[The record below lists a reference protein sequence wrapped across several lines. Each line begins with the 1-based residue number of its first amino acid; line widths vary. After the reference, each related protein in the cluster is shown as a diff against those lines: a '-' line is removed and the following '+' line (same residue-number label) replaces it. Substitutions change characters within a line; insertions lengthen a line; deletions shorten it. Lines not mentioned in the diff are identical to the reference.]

1 VSDRNIAIV
10 GVSCRLPGGIADI
23 DALWDA
29 LINGRD
35 LVGTVP
41 PDRFNQDE
49 FINPDPKKPAK
60 VYTNAGGFLDDIAGF
75 DADFFGLSPREA
87 SRIDPQQRLLL
98 ELTVEA
104 LDDAG
109 IDPVLLSGSR
119 TGVFVGISGSDYSQL
134 QHCSL
139 ESITAYTNI
148 GSALSIA
155 ANRISYIFDLRGPS
169 MVIDTACSSTLVAL
183 HQACNSLRS
192 GETTVALAAG
202 VNIVLSPYPSIGFSK
217 ASMLSPTGRCHAFGA
232 AADGYVRAEGGGI
245 AILKPLAAALRDGD
259 RIHAVIRATAVNSDG
274 RTVGLALPNVHA
286 QIALLREVY
295 KEANIEPEQL
305 SYFEAHGT
313 GTLAGDPVECQAIGA
328 AIGTARRSGNPL
340 PIGSVKTNVGH
351 LEPASGIAGLL
362 KAILVLRH
370 GEIPPSLWGTP
381 ANPDIDFAGLNLT
394 PVASRMPLSR
404 PDSAV
409 IGVNSFGFGGTNA
422 HVALSAAPQS
432 DSQPVPRGLHVVMV
446 SAKSDT
452 ALRAAAG
459 EMARLTRAADNR
471 DLYDIGFTSCVR
483 RTRYDR
489 RLAVIGR
496 SGAEIADRL
505 DAFTTGS
512 LSPGAAVSSAAAAGG
527 AAQTGKVA
535 FAFSGN
541 GSQWAG
547 MASDLLDSEPA
558 FRAAVT
564 EVDSL
569 VRDRAG
575 WSAIDELRAP
585 ASLSRL
591 TRTEFAQPALF
602 AVQVGLV
609 ALLRERGIRPQATF
623 GHSVGEI
630 AAAHA
635 AGALDLESAVHIVLE
650 RSHAQA
656 VTAGAGRMAAVGLP
670 AAEACK
676 LLAAYDSALELAAVN
691 SGSDVT
697 IAGDA
702 AALARLG
709 EDLASRGTFFRLL
722 DLDYAFHTAKMDPI
736 RADLLTRLGSVRT
749 GTNICPFVSTVTGK
763 SVDAAELEASYW
775 WRNIRQPVL
784 FADAVSNLVAEGFDI
799 FVEIGPH
806 SVLSGYLRKVAGQVV
821 PTLKRGGV
829 GSEDIDTAVASLI
842 ASGAEVDWSAW
853 FPSPGRVVS
862 LPAYPWQR
870 ERHWNGDTSSWLRSG
885 WLGSGGGTE
894 ADHPLLGRRLPS
906 LEPTWV
912 NELSSAQ
919 MEPFA
924 DHRVGDSVVMPATGF
939 ATLALEAGRH
949 VLGDAVEILG
959 LELLKGLVFQE
970 SGTQQLQVSVSSED
984 GAFRI
989 ASRADA
995 AASWQIHARGR
1006 VQQRL
1011 RPAPPAVDIAAIRA
1025 CLGGE
1030 VTGAEHYL
1038 QLAAAGL
1045 PYGPN
1050 YQVIRAL
1057 AVAPDTVLAS
1067 YALASGGAAWE
1078 ILPRVLDG
1086 GLQAAMPFVS
1096 QANNGLFLPA
1106 AVGKVQSWRVPAL
1119 TGFALVRR
1127 EAISSREIGFSVSL
1141 MDGEGAIAVTLSG
1154 CRLRRFESIKPPGVT
1169 RHAYVLRS
1177 AYRPQLAGDA
1187 APSIAP
1193 TELAASLEGQL
1204 RASKIAWRTA
1214 HHYTSYEPRVDALCS
1229 AFAARALAA
1238 FCAADRTFDVDD
1250 LLAAGV
1256 QSSHRRLLSALL
1268 EIAESD
1274 GYIAEAGA
1282 GRWRVTS
1289 KKAEPDALFP
1299 PMVRDFPEY
1308 NAELLLLGRCGL
1320 HLADVLRGTVTGL
1333 ELIFSERGTATEA
1346 IYDSAPFARFYN
1358 DVIRSAVRQL
1368 VARWPAGR
1376 PLRIL
1381 EIGGGTGGVTA
1392 AILPLLP
1399 PDFTHYT
1406 FTDLSD
1412 VFTLRAADRF
1422 RDYDFMDFRRLDV
1435 ERDPEE
1441 QGFAEGS
1448 FDVVIA
1454 ANIMHATA
1462 DLRNTLEHAGSCLR
1476 PGGMLLALEKH
1487 DQRSLTMVFGTLSGW
1502 WLFTDT
1508 ELRRQSP
1515 LLSATRWP
1523 GVLADAGFDDVAILN
1538 DAEPGFTSQDSI
1550 ILARQGVRP
1559 AAAPARL
1566 SGREGNVWIIAAE
1579 PADNTPAI
1587 DDLDRLLKDAGC
1599 LSVRAFSAESAIP
1612 NGDDVAVI
1620 QFDRADEWLA
1630 LVEAAADEPTGVH
1643 IVLVLGMNAA
1653 EGCAGTVARA
1663 MYMRAIS
1670 GALSKLP
1677 SYVETN
1683 FWLVTRPSGALP
1695 FPEQIDAPS
1704 HAAAWGVSRSL
1715 ANEVPTVKMRR
1726 ISAEPGLAA
1735 DIARE
1740 LVDPSEEDEIILTRN
1755 GRFVSRLKELRAG
1768 AGHSA
1773 GAKACDFALTLR
1785 NQGVA
1790 YRLPW
1795 VERPRPVP
1803 GPGEIA
1809 IEVKAVGVNYHDVLW
1824 AMGILTDEAVADGYC
1839 GDQLGLECSGVVIAV
1854 GSDVRNFAPGDRV
1867 YGMAKAALASHALC
1881 PIGIVDHMPEA
1892 MTFAEAAT
1900 LVAVFITVHYSLTT
1914 LGHMQAGETILIHGA
1929 TGGVGLAA
1937 IQHAKATGAT
1947 IIATAGTEEKRDY
1960 LRLLGV
1966 DHVLDSRSLVFSEAV
1981 MEITKG
1987 RGVDLI
1993 LNSLAGEAVLRNL
2006 EILRPFGRFIELGK
2020 RDFYANNRIG
2030 LRPFRNNISF
2040 FGVDIDQMVLREREL
2055 VAAEFA
2061 TIEKHV
2067 RAGTYR
2073 PLPHRVYPA
2082 ARVEEAFRLMQNSQ
2096 HIGKVVISLAEA
2108 PPVETRPPVPA
2119 LDPAGTYV
2127 VVGGNGG
2134 FGAEA
2139 AVWLAGRGARH
2150 VALVGRRGAAAP
2162 EAAATIARLSAR
2174 GATAAAYAVDA
2185 TDLAAMQ
2192 SLFADIDRSGAPVC
2206 GVIHAAMVL
2215 DDAALSDMTPGRF
2228 AAALAPKMAAGQVLD
2243 RLTRQRTDS
2252 GQRLD
2257 LFVIFSSVT
2266 ATFGTPGQTNYIA
2279 GNLYLEAMVRA
2290 RRQAGLPGL
2299 AIGWGA
2305 IGEAGYLARDNRA
2318 EQICERLGVHPISLE
2333 NAFAAL
2339 DDLVARDAEVVSVGQ
2354 YDWQRIQQVLFSIN
2368 APRLAAFKTASV
2380 MNSEQDAEDLART
2393 LRDLPEDEVFTVL
2406 EDMIARLLSEIFRTA
2421 PDRIDRNRSLQ
2432 EMGMDSLMAVELQV
2446 VLERQFGCDIPVMEV
2461 VTTGGIRDLARLVA
2475 PRLGLVAV
2483 DRSQAEPAAI
2493 TA

>member
-1 VSDRNIAIV
+1 MSDQNIAIV
-10 GVSCRLPGGIADI
+10 GVSCRMPGGIADI

-41 PDRFNQDE
+41 PDRFDQDQ
-49 FINPDPKKPAK
+49 FVHPDPKKPAK
-60 VYTNAGGFLDDIAGF
+60 VYTNAGGFLEDIAGF

-119 TGVFVGISGSDYSQL
+119 TGVFVGISSSDYSQL

-202 VNIVLSPYPSIGFSK
+202 VNIVLSPYPSIGFAK

-232 AADGYVRAEGGGI
+232 DADGYVRAEGGGI

-274 RTVGLALPNVHA
+274 RTVGLALPNVQA
-286 QIALLREVY
+286 QTALLREVY
-295 KEANIEPEQL
+295 TAANIEPDQL
-305 SYFEAHGT
+305 AYFEAHGT

-328 AIGTARRSGNPL
+328 AIGAGRRSGNPL

-362 KAILVLRH
+362 KAILVLQH

-381 ANPDIDFAGLNLT
+381 ANPDIDFAGLNLA
-394 PVASRMPLSR
+394 PVARRMPLSR
-404 PDSAV
+404 HDSAV

-422 HVALSAAPQS
+422 HVALSGAPKPHPQ
-432 DSQPVPRGLHVVMV
+432 QPVSSGLRVVMV
-446 SAKSDT
+446 SAKSDK
-452 ALRAAAG
+452 ALREATG
-459 EMARLTRAADNR
+459 EMARLTRDADSR
-471 DLYDIGFTSCVR
+471 SLYDIAFTSSLR
-483 RTRYDR
+483 RARYDL
-489 RLAVIGR
+489 RLAVVGR

-505 DAFTTGS
+505 DAFASGS
-512 LSPGAAVSSAAAAGG
+512 SSPGVAVGG
-527 AAQTGKVA
+527 ETRTGKVA

-541 GSQWAG
+541 GSTWAG
-547 MASDLLDSEPA
+547 MAVDLLDSEPA
-558 FRAAVT
+558 FRAAVA
-564 EVDSL
+564 EVDAL

-575 WSAIDELRAP
+575 WSVIDELRAP
-585 ASLSRL
+585 VSASRL
-591 TRTEFAQPALF
+591 AQTEFAQPALL

-609 ALLRERGIRPQATF
+609 ALLGERGIRPQATF

-630 AAAHA
+630 AAAYT
-635 AGALDLESAVHIVLE
+635 AGALDLESAVHVVLE

-656 VTAGAGRMAAVGLP
+656 RTAGHGRMAAVGLP
-670 AAEACK
+670 AAEAWK
-676 LLAAYDSALELAAVN
+676 LLAAYDGALELAAVN
-691 SGSDVT
+691 SGTDVT

-709 EDLASRGTFFRLL
+709 EDLERRGTFFRLL

-736 RADLLTRLGSVRT
+736 KAELLARLGSVPT

-763 SVDAAELEASYW
+763 SIGAAELDASYW

-806 SVLSGYLRKVAGQVV
+806 SVLSGYLRKVAGPAAVI

-829 GSEDIDTAVASLI
+829 GSQDMDTAVASLI
-842 ASGAEVDWSAW
+842 ASGAEVDWPAW

-870 ERHWNGDTSSWLRSG
+870 ERHWHGDTSSWLRS
-885 WLGSGGGTE
+885 SGGTQ

-912 NELSSAQ
+912 NELSSTE
-919 MEPFA
+919 MEQYS
-924 DHRVGDSVVMPATGF
+924 DHRVGDSIVMPATGF

-959 LELLKGLVFQE
+959 LELLKGLVFQD

-984 GAFRI
+984 GTFRI

-995 AASWQIHARGR
+995 AAEWQIHARGR
-1006 VQQRL
+1006 VQHQL
-1011 RPAPPAVDIAAIRA
+1011 RPAPPAVEIAAIRA
-1025 CLGGE
+1025 GLDAE
-1030 VTGAEHYL
+1030 VTGEEHYL
-1038 QLAAAGL
+1038 RLAAAGL

-1050 YQVIRAL
+1050 YQVIQAL

-1078 ILPRVLDG
+1078 ILPRALDG
-1086 GLQAAMPFVS
+1086 GLQSAMPFVL

-1106 AVGKVQSWRVPAL
+1106 AIGKVQSWRVPAP
-1119 TGFALVRR
+1119 TGFVLVRR

-1141 MDGEGAIAVTLSG
+1141 MDGDGTISVTLSG
-1154 CRLRRFESIKPPGVT
+1154 CRLRRFESIKPPAVT

-1177 AYRPQLAGDA
+1177 AYRPQLGGDA
-1187 APSIAP
+1187 GPSITPAA
-1193 TELAASLEGQL
+1193 LAASLEGEV

-1214 HHYTSYEPRVDALCS
+1214 HHYTSYEPRVDALCG
-1229 AFAARALAA
+1229 AFAGRALAA
-1238 FCAADRTFDVDD
+1238 FCAADRPFGVDD
-1250 LLAAGV
+1250 LLAAGI
-1256 QSSHRRLLSALL
+1256 QPGHRRLTTALL

-1274 GYIAEAGA
+1274 GYIVAAGTD
-1282 GRWRVTS
+1282 RWRLTS
-1289 KKAEPDALFP
+1289 KKAQPDALFP
-1299 PMVRDFPEY
+1299 AMVRDFPEY

-1320 HLADVLRGTVTGL
+1320 HLADVLRGTVTGV
-1333 ELIFSERGTATEA
+1333 ELIFPERGTAAEA
-1346 IYDSAPFARFYN
+1346 LYDSAPFARFYN
-1358 DVIRSAVRQL
+1358 DVIRSVVRRL
-1368 VARWPAGR
+1368 VAEWPAGR

-1399 PDFTHYT
+1399 PDRAHYT

-1412 VFTLRAADRF
+1412 AFTLRAADRF
-1422 RDYDFMDFRRLDV
+1422 REYDFMEFRRLDV

-1441 QGFAEGS
+1441 QGFAAGS

-1454 ANIMHATA
+1454 ANVMHATA
-1462 DLRNTLEHAGSCLR
+1462 DLRRTLEHAGRCVR
-1476 PGGMLLALEKH
+1476 PGGVLLALEKH
-1487 DQRSLTMVFGTLSGW
+1487 EKRSLTMVFGTLSGW
-1502 WLFTDT
+1502 WLYTDA
-1508 ELRRQSP
+1508 ELRPHSA
-1515 LLSATRWP
+1515 LLSASQWP
-1523 GVLADAGFDDVAILN
+1523 IVLGESGFDDVAVLN
-1538 DAEPGFTSQDSI
+1538 DAEPGFTSQDSV
-1550 ILARQGVRP
+1550 ILARKSAAP
-1559 AAAPARL
+1559 AAAPVPLA
-1566 SGREGNVWIIAAE
+1566 GRAGDIWIIAAE
-1579 PADNTPAI
+1579 PADNPPAI
-1587 DDLDRLLKDAGC
+1587 DEIDRHLKNAGC
-1599 LSVRAFSAESAIP
+1599 LSVRAFSAESTIP
-1612 NGDDVAVI
+1612 DGDDVAAI
-1620 QFDRADEWLA
+1620 QFDRAEEWQA
-1630 LVEAAADEPTGVH
+1630 LVEAAADAPSGVH
-1643 IVLVLGMNAA
+1643 IVLVLGTNAEEGSA
-1653 EGCAGTVARA
+1653 ETVARA

-1670 GALSKLP
+1670 IALSKLP
-1677 SYVETN
+1677 SDIETN

-1695 FPEQIDAPS
+1695 FPEQVDAPS
-1704 HAAAWGVSRSL
+1704 QISPTHAAAWGVSRSL

-1726 ISAEPGLAA
+1726 ISADPALAA

-1740 LVDPSEEDEIILTRN
+1740 LAGPSEEDEIILTRN
-1755 GRFVSRLKELRAG
+1755 GRFVSRLKESRAG
-1768 AGHSA
+1768 AEHSA

-1785 NQGVA
+1785 NQGVS

-1795 VERPRPVP
+1795 MEKPRPAP
-1803 GPGEIA
+1803 GPAEIA

-1839 GDQLGLECSGVVIAV
+1839 GDQLGLECAGVVTAV
-1854 GSDVRNFAPGDRV
+1854 GPDVQGFAPGDRV
-1867 YGMAKAALASHALC
+1867 YGMAKAALASHAVC
-1881 PIGIVDHMPEA
+1881 PIGIVGHMPEA

-1914 LGHMQAGETILIHGA
+1914 LGHLKAGETVLIHGA

-1960 LRLLGV
+1960 LRLLGA
-1966 DHVLDSRSLVFSEAV
+1966 DHVLDSRSLLFSEAV
-1981 MEITKG
+1981 MEITGG

-2030 LRPFRNNISF
+2030 VRPFRNNISF

-2055 VAAEFA
+2055 VAAEFVA
-2061 TIEKHV
+2061 MEKLV
-2067 RAGTYR
+2067 RAGVYR

-2139 AVWLAGRGARH
+2139 AVWLAGRGARR
-2150 VALVGRRGAAAP
+2150 VALVSRRGAAAP
-2162 EAAATIARLSAR
+2162 EAAATIARLVAK
-2174 GATAAAYAVDA
+2174 GAIATAYAVDA

-2192 SLFADIDRSGAPVC
+2192 SLFADIDRSGAPVR

-2215 DDAALSDMTPGRF
+2215 DDAALSDMTPERF

-2252 GQRLD
+2252 SERLD

-2305 IGEAGYLARDNRA
+2305 IGEAGYLARDSRA

-2333 NAFAAL
+2333 SAFAAL

-2354 YDWQRIQQVLFSIN
+2354 YDWQRIQQVLFSMN
-2368 APRLAAFKTASV
+2368 TPRLAAFKTASV

-2393 LRDLPEDEVFTVL
+2393 LSDLAEDEVFTVL

-2475 PRLGLVAV
+2475 ARLGLVTV
-2483 DRSQAEPAAI
+2483 DRTEVEAVAV